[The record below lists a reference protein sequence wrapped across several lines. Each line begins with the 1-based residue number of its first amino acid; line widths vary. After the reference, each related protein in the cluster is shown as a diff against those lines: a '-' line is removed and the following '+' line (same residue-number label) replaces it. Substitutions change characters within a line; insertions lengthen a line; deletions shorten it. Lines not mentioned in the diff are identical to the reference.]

1 MIYAFIGLLGIAALV
16 VLNGTAVL
24 VGRRIAARFFGLRGT
39 KLWSLRP
46 SPKGPALSPWKQA
59 LFVAAGFSAAY
70 LVAGCLY
77 ASALLA
83 NGRTI
88 VDSEDLG
95 TRVTPVPGMAAES
108 AGVQNGDQIVTVAS
122 EPLARWAELVSLLRR
137 HASQTVDLGLKRGS
151 QELTV
156 TIRISPE
163 GRIGVAAFPEK
174 RAIGLIEAVGDGFAS
189 PWKTARDALRAIVGD
204 TLPVPVAG
212 PVALAAEAPASERHL
227 HALSFFA
234 SLNGTYGLL
243 FAFIFALLTRVR
255 AGSEAATLKRP

>member
-1 MIYAFIGLLGIAALV
+1 MIYTFIGLLGIAALV
-16 VLNGTAVL
+16 VLNGAAVL
-24 VGRRIAARFFGLRGT
+24 VGRTIAARFFGLRGT

-46 SPKGPALSPWKQA
+46 SPKGIALSPWKQA

-70 LVAGCLY
+70 LVAGCLH
-77 ASALLA
+77 ASALRA

-88 VDSEDLG
+88 VDSEGLG
-95 TRVTPVPGMAAES
+95 TRVISVPGMAAES

-122 EPLARWAELVSLLRR
+122 EPIARWAELVSLLRR
-137 HASQTVDLGLKRGS
+137 HASQTVDLGLKRGG

-163 GRIGVAAFPEK
+163 GRIGVAVFPEK
-174 RAIGLIEAVGDGFAS
+174 RTIGLIEAVGDGFAS
-189 PWKTARDALRAIVGD
+189 PWKTTRDALRAIVGD
-204 TLPVPVAG
+204 PLPVAG
-212 PVALAAEAPASERHL
+212 PVALAAEAAASERHL
-227 HALSFFA
+227 YALSFFA

-255 AGSEAATLKRP
+255 TGSEAATLKRPQ